1 MILTYLLTYLFD
13 NRSVLRHTFWSTR
26 YSVCALSSFL
36 AQLSSPFSVATAVY
50 VILGK
55 IDSAN
60 CSRAAEHLRAR
71 TARPP
76 SQPRATFTPLTSLSD
91 NIPSFRIYAEVWLPA
106 FSAKNIGL
114 WRVETHQSI
123 IDEWSYG
130 FMGLHYGP
138 PHPWK
143 ETCHPLATISLSQN
157 MSYIFFLTRDA
168 RATKIRSW
176 KNKRKVGGNCRW
188 NWVRW
193 KRRSRKC
200 RTKYSSWYSS

>member
-1 MILTYLLTYLFD
+1 MHDTYLLTYLLTYLFD

-143 ETCHPLATISLSQN
+143 EN
-157 MSYIFFLTRDA
+157 MSSTRHHQFVPEYELYIFF
-168 RATKIRSW
+168 
-176 KNKRKVGGNCRW
+176 
-188 NWVRW
+188 
-193 KRRSRKC
+193 SREMPGLQKYVAE
-200 RTKYSSWYSS
+200 RTNVK